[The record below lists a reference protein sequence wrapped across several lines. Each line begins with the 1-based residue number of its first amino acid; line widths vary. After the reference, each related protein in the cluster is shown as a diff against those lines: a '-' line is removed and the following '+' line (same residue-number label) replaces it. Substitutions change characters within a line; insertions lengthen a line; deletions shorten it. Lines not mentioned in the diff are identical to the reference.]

1 MCEGHSELSGDFIV
15 EDVVADEGQT
25 FRRLIFTSCPNV
37 IQSEARLKLGRLFF
51 VIMLQVLS
59 QRCLIRSAVFFM
71 YLDFPHF
78 TVCFPYSFS
87 CTNKIW
93 FSICNSNTG
102 GVIKGFFTLWFQNI
116 FKVSLIYIYVH
127 VYVRCKQSTW
137 KKAQLLNNDMLYM

>member
-78 TVCFPYSFS
+78 TVLIAFHVLTKSDFQ
-87 CTNKIW
+87 
-93 FSICNSNTG
+93 F
-102 GVIKGFFTLWFQNI
+102 VIAIQVVSLKGFLHYD
-116 FKVSLIYIYVH
+116 FKISLKY
-127 VYVRCKQSTW
+127 
-137 KKAQLLNNDMLYM
+137 L